1 MSNQFA
7 AYPFSYAGATVCN
20 NRILDLS
27 IRFSLGIL
35 CKFVSTP
42 MPAAPTAQSA
52 TEWMT
57 REEVETDLISTLL
70 VSMHY
75 SFHIPAVSILKTC

>member
-1 MSNQFA
+1 
-7 AYPFSYAGATVCN
+7 
-20 NRILDLS
+20 
-27 IRFSLGIL
+27 
-35 CKFVSTP
+35 